1 MARSIWSGAISF
13 GLVNVPVKVFTA
25 VRKKDVRFH
34 QLHAKD
40 GVRIQ
45 QKRWCPKDEEE
56 VAYDEI
62 VKGYEI
68 SPGQYVV
75 IEPDE
80 LDALDPEATRTID
93 IEDFVD
99 LVEIDPLYFDSNYYL
114 VPDERGEKAY
124 RLLLEAMQDA
134 GKVGVARVVMR
145 TKQYL
150 VAVRPV
156 GEALVMTTLNFD
168 DEVVPQKELEGLP
181 GSKQGASDRELRMAQ
196 QLIDSLATDWE
207 PSQYKDTYR
216 ERVLDLVEQKAEGKE
231 IVTQP
236 EAERPAPVVDL
247 MAALEASLASA
258 KGGGSA
264 KSTKKAA
271 KSSDKDDAEDDDA
284 DDKKPAKKAAKS
296 TKKAAKKKA
305 S

>member
-25 VRKKDVRFH
+25 VRHKDVRFH

-45 QKRWCPKDEEE
+45 QKRVCPQDEEE
-56 VAYDEI
+56 VPYDEI

-75 IEPDE
+75 IEPEE

-99 LVEIDPLYFDSNYYL
+99 LHDIDPLFFDSNYYL

-124 RLLLEAMQDA
+124 RLLLEAMRDA
-134 GKVGVARVVMR
+134 EKVGIARVVMR

-156 GEALVMTTLNFD
+156 GEAMVMTTLNFA
-168 DEVVPQKELEGLP
+168 DEVVSQKELDGLP

-196 QLIDSLATDWE
+196 QLIDSLATDWN
-207 PSQYKDTYR
+207 PDAYRDTYR
-216 ERVLDLVEQKAEGKE
+216 ERVLDLIEQKAEGKE
-231 IVTQP
+231 IVAQP

-247 MAALEASLASA
+247 MAALEASLAAA
-258 KGGGSA
+258 KGGPSSDGETKPA
-264 KSTKKAA
+264 KKAA
-271 KSSDKDDAEDDDA
+271 K
-284 DDKKPAKKAAKS
+284 PAAKS

>member
-34 QLHAKD
+34 QLHDKD

-45 QKRWCPKDEEE
+45 QKRWCPQDEAE
-56 VAYDEI
+56 VPYDEI

-68 SPGQYVV
+68 SSGQYVV

-80 LDALDPEATRTID
+80 LETLDPEATRTID

-99 LVEIDPLYFDSNYYL
+99 LEQIDPLFFDSNYYL
-114 VPDERGEKAY
+114 VPDTRGEKAY
-124 RLLLEAMQDA
+124 RLLLEAMRDA

-156 GEALVMTTLNFD
+156 DEALVMTTMNFA
-168 DEVVPQKELEGLP
+168 DEVVGQEELEGLP
-181 GSKQGASDRELRMAQ
+181 ETKQKVSEKELRMAE
-196 QLIDSLATDWE
+196 QLIESLATDWD
-207 PSQYKDTYR
+207 PTQYHDTYR
-216 ERVLDLVEQKAEGKE
+216 EKVLELIEQKAEGKE

-236 EAERPAPVVDL
+236 EAEKPAPVVDL
-247 MAALEASLASA
+247 MAALEASLA
-258 KGGGSA
+258 
-264 KSTKKAA
+264 AA
-271 KSSDKDDAEDDDA
+271 RGESSDGDGKA
-284 DDKKPAKKAAKS
+284 KPAKKAAKAR
-296 TKKAAKKKA
+296 KAKA